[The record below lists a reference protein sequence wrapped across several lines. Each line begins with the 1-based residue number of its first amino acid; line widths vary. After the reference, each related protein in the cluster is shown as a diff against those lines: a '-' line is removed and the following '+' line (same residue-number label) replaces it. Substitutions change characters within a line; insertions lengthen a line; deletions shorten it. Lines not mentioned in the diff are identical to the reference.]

1 MAGEKK
7 MSKAKVFGIV
17 AVAMIFV
24 AVIVFTIL
32 VPVFKESIIPE
43 VPLIEN
49 DYGSSEINYLRVNGL
64 KFDLSTAC
72 NVEPL
77 CENPVIDI
85 MAGHNKIVSY
95 VPSRC
100 SLNSMPESKSFN
112 IEVTGSVLEG
122 QKLATGGGCGSSSL
136 SNVRVVERV
145 ECVVDADCSFTKK
158 SQLLR
163 TGAGSCEENVCFY
176 DLISSEAMNQQE
188 IEDVPIGALRSL
200 GIKSKVQFVVVLLLA
215 VIVLVAIGFGIYWV
229 VRWK

>member
-1 MAGEKK
+1 MAFSILVHASCLVCINRGCCSNIFGIVAGEKK

-72 NVEPL
+72 
-77 CENPVIDI
+77 
-85 MAGHNKIVSY
+85 
-95 VPSRC
+95 
-100 SLNSMPESKSFN
+100 N

-215 VIVLVAIGFGIYWV
+215 VIVLVAIGFGIYWM